1 MLIFVTEHKEKHRY
15 LLDRLFENAVY
26 LFVCSYENAAFY
38 CDRKDTGGV
47 ILDAVSEL
55 PRAEHLCRELHASY
69 PEMPIAAIV
78 SKNAIP
84 DLSVSSLLRDTDP
97 ISLTAALLRFCS
109 ACGWNTRTL
118 STYALLMSADP
129 RATGY
134 MGYRLPLSPREHDI
148 LRCLLYRAPRLTS
161 IDDLMSLCFRG
172 GRQKAENIPVHISN
186 INKRAARIDP
196 RPLIVNVYGKGY
208 RLRDGIL

>member
-55 PRAEHLCRELHASY
+55 PHAEQLCRNLRASY

-78 SKNAIP
+78 SKHAIP
-84 DLSVSSLLRDTDP
+84 NLLVNSLLRDTDP
-97 ISLTAALLRFCS
+97 ISVTTDMLRFC
-109 ACGWNTRTL
+109 ATCGWNTRTL
-118 STYALLMSADP
+118 STYALSIGYDP
-129 RATGY
+129 RTTGY
-134 MGYRLPLSPREHDI
+134 MGYCLPLSPREHDI
-148 LRCLLYRAPRLTS
+148 LRCLLYRAPHLTTV
-161 IDDLMSLCFRG
+161 DDLMSLCFRG
-172 GRQKAENIPVHISN
+172 GRQRVENLFVHISN